1 MYQTRLKTH
10 LALIGMRQMD
20 LAEKAGVHSCQ
31 INVACNRDVA
41 SPRVRA
47 KIAAALGL
55 EEKDLWPN
63 GVKGNY

>member
-1 MYQTRLKTH
+1 
-10 LALIGMRQMD
+10 MRQMD